1 MRREGSECIRSRDPV
16 MIVYK
21 DILLMVVNYILTL
34 CFFTF
39 SEELITLSH
48 QLMSTISFEV
58 EFQICV
64 FRW

>member
-1 MRREGSECIRSRDPV
+1 